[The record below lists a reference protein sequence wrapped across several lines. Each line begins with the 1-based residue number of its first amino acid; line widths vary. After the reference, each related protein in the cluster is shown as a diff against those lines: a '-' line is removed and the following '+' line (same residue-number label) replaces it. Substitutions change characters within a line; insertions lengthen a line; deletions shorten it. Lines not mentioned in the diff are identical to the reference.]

1 LKAEDITSKIKGIIG
16 REIFI
21 YDTVSSTNTVALK
34 LAENTSEGAVVLA
47 DSQEKGRGRL
57 GRSWV
62 SPLGV
67 NLYMS
72 VILKP
77 DVKPKDITLITLLSA
92 VACTTALRRTTGLQ
106 VTIKWPNDLILYDR
120 KLGGILTEIRTGQ
133 KGTLFAVVGIGI
145 NINTDLHEFPQDI
158 RDIATSIKHET
169 GRIFSREEISAEIL
183 NEMDTWYVVLKGR
196 DRDRLLDKWKELSST
211 LGKQVRIS
219 TAHETLTGLAES
231 VDDGGMLIV
240 RLFSGQV
247 KKISS
252 GDLTEL
258 R

>member
-34 LAENTSEGAVVLA
+34 LAENTSEGTVVLA

-57 GRSWV
+57 GRTWV
-62 SPLGV
+62 SPPGV

-77 DVKPKDITLITLLSA
+77 DVDPKDITLITILSA
-92 VACTTALRRTTGLQ
+92 VACANALRRTTSLEI
-106 VTIKWPNDLILYDR
+106 TIKWPNDLIIHGR
-120 KLGGILTEIRTGQ
+120 KMGGILTETRTER
-133 KGTLFAVVGIGI
+133 KGRLFAVVGIGI
-145 NINTDLHEFPQDI
+145 NINTDLHEFYQDI
-158 RDIATSIKHET
+158 RDIATSIKNET
-169 GRIFSREEISAEIL
+169 GRIFSREEIAAEIL
-183 NEMDTWYVVLKGR
+183 NEMDRWYMVLKTN
-196 DRDRLLDKWKELSST
+196 DKKRLFDKWKELSST
-211 LGKQVRIS
+211 LGKQVVVY
-219 TAHETLTGLAES
+219 TAHETLTGLAEAI
-231 VDDGGMLIV
+231 DDEGMLIV
-240 RLFSGQV
+240 RLLSGQL

>member
-34 LAENTSEGAVVLA
+34 LAGNTSEGAVVLA

-57 GRSWV
+57 GRAWL
-62 SPLGV
+62 SPPAV

-77 DVKPKDITLITLLSA
+77 DVDPQNITLITILSA
-92 VACTTALRRTTGLQ
+92 VACADALRRTTGLHIS
-106 VTIKWPNDLILYDR
+106 IKWPNDLMIHDR
-120 KLGGILTEIRTGQ
+120 KLGGILTEIRTER
-133 KGTLFAVVGIGI
+133 KGILFAIVGIGI
-145 NINTDLHEFPQDI
+145 NINTDLQEFPHDI
-158 RDIATSIKHET
+158 RDIATSTLNET
-169 GRIFSREEISAEIL
+169 GRIFLREEITAEIL
-183 NEMDTWYVVLKGR
+183 NEMDRWYKFLNKM
-196 DRDRLLDKWKELSST
+196 DRKPLLDRWKELSST
-211 LGKQVRIS
+211 LGRQVMVS
-219 TAHETLTGLAES
+219 TAHETLNGFAETI
-231 VDDGGMLIV
+231 DDEGMLIL
-240 RLFSGQV
+240 RSFSGQV
-247 KKISS
+247 RKISS

>member
-1 LKAEDITSKIKGIIG
+1 LKAEAITSRIKGIIG

-21 YDTVSSTNTVALK
+21 YDTVSSTNTVALE
-34 LAENTSEGAVVLA
+34 LAENTSEGAVVIA
-47 DSQEKGRGRL
+47 DFQGKGRGRL
-57 GRSWV
+57 GRIWV
-62 SPLGV
+62 SPPGV

-77 DVKPKDITLITLLSA
+77 DVDPKDITLITILSA
-92 VACTTALRRTTGLQ
+92 VACANALRRTTSLE
-106 VTIKWPNDLILYDR
+106 VTIKWPNDLIIHDR
-120 KLGGILTEIRTGQ
+120 KLGGILTEIRSGQ
-133 KGTLFAVVGIGI
+133 KGILFAVIGIGI

-169 GRIFSREEISAEIL
+169 GRISSREEIAAEIL
-183 NEMDTWYVVLKGR
+183 KELDMWYMVLKGR

-219 TAHETLTGLAES
+219 TTHETLTGLAEAI
-231 VDDGGMLIV
+231 DDGGMLIV
-240 RLFSGQV
+240 RLLSGQV